1 MSNLE
6 KNKYKLSFLG
16 LLWDAESVSLN
27 FVAVGTLKIMLWTFD
42 DYSGSK
48 YLKYDAFRMGEMVGY
63 RHKLTWRRHVK
74 QNLAELQNGKCG
86 KTWRTGQIND
96 DASSLYSLIL

>member
-6 KNKYKLSFLG
+6 KNKYKPFFFG

-27 FVAVGTLKIMLWTFD
+27 FVAVGTLKRMLWTFD

-48 YLKYDAFRMGEMVGY
+48 YLKYDAFMMGEIVG
-63 RHKLTWRRHVK
+63 R
-74 QNLAELQNGKCG
+74 LQ
-86 KTWRTGQIND
+86 
-96 DASSLYSLIL
+96 A